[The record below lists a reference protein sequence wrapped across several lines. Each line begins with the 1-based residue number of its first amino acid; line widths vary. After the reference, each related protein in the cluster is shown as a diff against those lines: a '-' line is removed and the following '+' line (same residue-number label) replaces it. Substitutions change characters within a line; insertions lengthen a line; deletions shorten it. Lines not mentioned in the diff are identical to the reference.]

1 MVYAQINTDLN
12 PLPMPWDKCESM
24 FKYLN
29 SMAWGYQFMAERKM
43 FATAGP
49 EFRCVLVQWEDNPLS
64 NLARDR
70 KRKVLLETSD
80 PEHMEM
86 VLLVLIKEVEAQ
98 AKANNV
104 RSIL

>member
-1 MVYAQINTDLN
+1 MLYAQINTDLN
-12 PLPMPWDKCESM
+12 PLPMAWDKCESM

-29 SMAWGYQFMAERKM
+29 SMAGGYQCMAERKM
-43 FATAGP
+43 FAGTGP
-49 EFRCVLVQWEDNPLS
+49 EYRCVLVQWEDNSLS

-86 VLLVLIKEVEAQ
+86 VLLVIIKEAEAQ

-104 RSIL
+104 RSIQ

>member
-1 MVYAQINTDLN
+1 MLYSKMNKDTWWQ
-12 PLPMPWDKCESM
+12 LPMVWDKCQDM
-24 FKYLN
+24 FRHLN
-29 SMAWGYQFMAERKM
+29 SIAWGYQFEMERKM

-49 EFRCVLVQWEDNPLS
+49 EYRCVLVQWENS
-64 NLARDR
+64 AITRDR

-86 VLLVLIKEVEAQ
+86 VLLVLIKETEAQ

-104 RSIL
+104 RSIQ

>member
-1 MVYAQINTDLN
+1 M
-12 PLPMPWDKCESM
+12 
-24 FKYLN
+24 
-29 SMAWGYQFMAERKM
+29 ERKM

-49 EFRCVLVQWEDNPLS
+49 EYRSVLVQWENS
-64 NLARDR
+64 AMATRDR

-86 VLLVLIKEVEAQ
+86 VLLVLIKETEAQ